1 MNVKTFTIVDTESNR
16 TKEIKSTATTVAE
29 LKRDLRQQGFNVD
42 GKTIQEALTRT
53 EFKDD
58 SSILPHD
65 VPYKGGIT
73 NDLVFRLTKTN
84 KQVRS
89 GANNRAELYV
99 KIKKLGLAQAIKDNF
114 GRNFT
119 QVGTADLEAFIDKA
133 TKKAAKKEAAVKE
146 EVKSTTKEVQKET
159 QKEVKIQTPCK
170 EGVDMIKRL
179 CSILLEI
186 DILSEEDV
194 NKVFGQSNE
203 DVNTEEVNLY
213 DEDIEDVDDE
223 EEDEDVQEGPKFS
236 KSELDSLFSG
246 M

>member
-89 GANNRAELYV
+89 GINNRAELYV
-99 KIKKLGLAQAIKDNF
+99 KIKKLDLAQAVKDTF

-119 QVGTADLEAFIDKA
+119 QVGTAELEAFIDRA
-133 TKKAAKKEAAVKE
+133 TKKAAKNEVAVKE
-146 EVKSTTKEVQKET
+146 EVKSITKEA

-179 CSILLEI
+179 CNILLEI
-186 DILSEEDV
+186 DLLSEEDV
-194 NKVFGQSNE
+194 NKVLGQSSEDSSTEEDNFCNE
-203 DVNTEEVNLY
+203 DI
-213 DEDIEDVDDE
+213 EDIEDVND
-223 EEDEDVQEGPKFS
+223 EEDEDCQEGPKFS
-236 KSELDSLFSG
+236 RSELDSLFSG

>member
-89 GANNRAELYV
+89 GANNRAELYA
-99 KIKKLGLAQAIKDNF
+99 KIKKLGLAQAIKDKF

-119 QVGTADLEAFIDKA
+119 QVGTAELEAFLDRA
-133 TKKAAKKEAAVKE
+133 TKKEAKKEAPVKE
-146 EVKSTTKEVQKET
+146 EVKSTIKEAQKEA
-159 QKEVKIQTPCK
+159 KIQTPCK

-179 CSILLEI
+179 CNILLEI
-186 DILSEEDV
+186 DMLSEEDV
-194 NKVFGQSNE
+194 NKVLGQSNE
-203 DVNTEEVNLY
+203 YADTEAVNLC
-213 DEDIEDVDDE
+213 DEDIEDV
-223 EEDEDVQEGPKFS
+223 EDKNEDCQEGPKFS

>member
-99 KIKKLGLAQAIKDNF
+99 KIKKLGLAQAIKDTF

-119 QVGTADLEAFIDKA
+119 QVGTAELEAFIDKA
-133 TKKAAKKEAAVKE
+133 TKKEVKKEAVVKE
-146 EVKSTTKEVQKET
+146 EVKSTNKEAQKEA
-159 QKEVKIQTPCK
+159 KIQTPCK
-170 EGVDMIKRL
+170 EGIDMIKKL
-179 CSILLEI
+179 CNILLEI

-194 NKVFGQSNE
+194 NKVLGQSNE
-203 DVNTEEVNLY
+203 DADTEEVNLC
-213 DEDIEDVDDE
+213 DEDTE
-223 EEDEDVQEGPKFS
+223 EVEDEDEDCQEGPKFS